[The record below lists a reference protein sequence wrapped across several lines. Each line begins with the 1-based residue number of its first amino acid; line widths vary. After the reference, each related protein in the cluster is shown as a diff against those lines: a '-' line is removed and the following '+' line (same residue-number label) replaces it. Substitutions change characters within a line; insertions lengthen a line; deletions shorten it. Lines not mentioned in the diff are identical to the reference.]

1 MLEVLFSNGKE
12 LDIQEG
18 LRLSY
23 EKAMALGIRK
33 NEELIASNR
42 TGVCQYQ
49 LLFEDKMIY
58 ESQLK
63 FPYELFDFERI
74 MEEEL
79 AGTAEG
85 NVLLAWLA
93 DQVHPKKKKDAAS
106 KKVKAPREPREKK
119 VREKK
124 QRQPFQLNRPLK
136 LAIAVGTLVLIAV
149 AALWMAP
156 NLQSEEP
163 SYEGL
168 IKSGDYVGAA
178 KMYEDKTEDI
188 RQTLFQKALDLG
200 DKGQKTY
207 RTFAKAYPS
216 KTSTLDIAI
225 LDGDYKA
232 TIQAY
237 EQSTEL
243 FQKDKTRMQLVG
255 YAYLK
260 NKDLEKAKQIEE
272 VYPNLDLEKRLAQY
286 EQLVLSI
293 ERREKLMKELQ
304 KDPIKNEKAIQAT
317 IELLFKDKAA
327 LEQI

>member
-1 MLEVLFSNGKE
+1 MLEVIFTNGKE

-42 TGVCQYQ
+42 VGTCQYQ
-49 LLFEDKMIY
+49 ILFEDKMIY

-63 FPYELFDFERI
+63 FPYDLFDFEGI

-79 AGTAEG
+79 AGTEEG
-85 NVLLAWLA
+85 NFLLSWLA
-93 DQVHPKKKKDAAS
+93 DQVRPKKKKVVAP
-106 KKVKAPREPREKK
+106 KKEKAPRVPKEKK
-119 VREKK
+119 VRKKK
-124 QRQPFQLNRPLK
+124 QLQTFQLNRALK
-136 LAIAVGTLVLIAV
+136 LVIAVGTLFLIAAV
-149 AALWMAP
+149 VLWMAP
-156 NLQSEEP
+156 NLKKEEP
-163 SYEGL
+163 SYEAL
-168 IKSGDYVGAA
+168 LKTGDYVLAA
-178 KMYEDKTEDI
+178 KTYKDKTEDI
-188 RQTLFQKALDLG
+188 RQMLFQEALESG
-200 DKGQKTY
+200 DKAQKAY

-216 KTSTLDIAI
+216 KISTLDIAI

-237 EQSTEL
+237 EQSVDE
-243 FQKDKTRMQLVG
+243 FQNDKTRMQLVG

-260 NKDLEKAKQIEE
+260 NKDLEKAKKIEE